1 MYGSKEFLSEFFL
14 FWMFCPLRY
23 QFLEQR
29 VKVISLMGR
38 NGKQKSLEKFK
49 LYLDVKDILLEEVKT
64 YNRKML

>member
-1 MYGSKEFLSEFFL
+1 
-14 FWMFCPLRY
+14 
-23 QFLEQR
+23 
-29 VKVISLMGR
+29 MGR